1 MADLPLP
8 CSYDIHP
15 CLKTYE
21 ITAGSYLSQRAE
33 YAGIVCATIII
44 HKGRVL
50 LLQRAL
56 DDDYPNLWEVP
67 GGEVKSAE
75 TLVQCAVRELKEET
89 GLEAGVV
96 LDMIGEFGGY
106 D

>member
-15 CLKTYE
+15 SLKTYD
-21 ITAGSYLSQRAE
+21 ITADSYLSQRAE

-56 DDDYPNLWEVP
+56 DDDYPIYGKSPV
-67 GGEVKSAE
+67 VKSR
-75 TLVQCAVRELKEET
+75 VLKR
-89 GLEAGVV
+89 LSNAP
-96 LDMIGEFGGY
+96 FGS
-106 D
+106 